1 MRKWKLLI
9 ICLALFLILTGCSNK
24 EDSEGNSF
32 VATVLEIHDVSLL
45 VEPGEGSPEL
55 NSADRIVVSVK
66 DAKLINSEGT
76 EITLNDLEGGKQVE
90 IFYTGGIA
98 ESYPAQI
105 YGCFKV
111 KLLD

>member
-9 ICLALFLILTGCSNK
+9 ICLALFLILPGCSTK
-24 EDSEGNSF
+24 EDSQGNSF
-32 VATVLEIHDVSLL
+32 VATVLEIQDVSLL

-66 DAKLINSEGT
+66 DAILINSEGT
-76 EITLNDLEGGKQVE
+76 EITLDDLEGGKQVE